1 MQTSHIDVG
10 LLTPSLKV
18 TGLFTLCT
26 TLIHR
31 EKTLSCF
38 DVQSHLFFSECPET
52 ICQTFTA
59 IYMYILSTLLG
70 CKLLEAES
78 ISDLRIKSSKQLIT
92 KEGFNIRESKPPF
105 RIPCKVWTFWP
116 ETVIC
121 TYMQKF
127 AQTPRD
133 TSDPW
138 KPINMLVQLRSPD

>member
-1 MQTSHIDVG
+1 MG

-38 DVQSHLFFSECPET
+38 DAQSHLFLSECPET

-59 IYMYILSTLLG
+59 IYMHILSTLLG

-105 RIPCKVWTFWP
+105 RIPCKIWTFWP
-116 ETVIC
+116 ET
-121 TYMQKF
+121 M
-127 AQTPRD
+127 
-133 TSDPW
+133 
-138 KPINMLVQLRSPD
+138 